1 MSAEHTDSSK
11 FHISILGAGLLGR
24 LSAWRLLEAGHQV
37 TLYEA
42 GAFTPSPAAAHTAAA
57 MISPLTEVV
66 VSEPLIYELGLR
78 SLELW
83 PAWIAELNKVLPQ
96 TPPVDY
102 QANGSLVIAHPQ
114 DAFELEQ
121 FYRDLEG
128 KLGGK
133 QPSQWLGQAQIEE
146 LEPQLN
152 HFRAGIYLPDEAY
165 LDNRQL
171 LNNLLQRIE
180 QLGGQCLEQAAIELT
195 DIENGQTDIK
205 ADWLLDC
212 RGMGAKLDIQ
222 RGAKQG
228 IQKGAKQDI
237 DNDTLPPLRGVRG
250 EVMWVDC
257 PEVSLQRPVRLMH
270 PRYKL
275 YIVPKPQGQF
285 IIGATEIES
294 EDRSPI
300 SLQSSMEL
308 SSALYTLNPAFAE
321 ARIIETDVNL
331 RPAFMD
337 NLPKIARRAVN
348 APSGAI
354 PLIAMNGL
362 YRHGYLLAP
371 AVLDQALHPI
381 LQHSQFET
389 ALL

>member
-1 MSAEHTDSSK
+1 MSAEHTDSTRYR
-11 FHISILGAGLLGR
+11 ISILGAGLLGR

-57 MISPLTEVV
+57 MISPLTELV
-66 VSEPLIYELGLR
+66 VSERLIYKLGLR

-83 PAWIAELNKVLPQ
+83 PTWVDKLNSALPQ
-96 TPPVDY
+96 TPSVDY
-102 QANGSLVIAHPQ
+102 QASGSLVIAHPQ

-128 KLGGK
+128 KLGRK
-133 QPSQWLGQAQIEE
+133 QPSQWLGQAQIEK

-152 HFRAGIYLPDEAY
+152 HFRAGIYLPDEAH

-180 QLGGQCLEQAAIELT
+180 QLGGQCFEHAAIELT
-195 DIENGQTDIK
+195 DIENGQADIK

-212 RGMGAKLDIQ
+212 RGMGAK
-222 RGAKQG
+222 
-228 IQKGAKQDI
+228 QDI
-237 DNDTLPPLRGVRG
+237 ENDTLPPLRGVRG

-337 NLPKIARRAVN
+337 NLPKIARRALN
-348 APSGAI
+348 TPSGAI

-371 AVLDQALHPI
+371 AVLDQALQPI